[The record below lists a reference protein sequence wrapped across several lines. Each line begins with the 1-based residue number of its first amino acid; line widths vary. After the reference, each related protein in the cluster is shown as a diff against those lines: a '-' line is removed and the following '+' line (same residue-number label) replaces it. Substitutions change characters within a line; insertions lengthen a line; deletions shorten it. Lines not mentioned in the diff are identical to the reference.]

1 MNILILED
9 NKFILS
15 IIQAALKSHEGQTYL
30 ANDQFEAE
38 KMYGELKPEIVISDL
53 HMEVGT
59 SWDFLANVSKD
70 LNTKVLVVSSDFEL
84 LTKVEEDLAH
94 EEWRFV
100 SKNNR
105 KWLLL
110 IKEHVDSFFSG
121 SKINE
126 AL

>member
-38 KMYGELKPEIVISDL
+38 KLYREIKPEIVISDL

-59 SWDFLANVSKD
+59 SWDFLAEVSKD
-70 LNTKVLVVSSDFEL
+70 INTKVLVVSSDFEL
-84 LTKVEEDLAH
+84 LTKVEEELSH
-94 EEWRFV
+94 EAWRFV

-110 IKEHVDSFFSG
+110 IKEHVDAFFTDME
-121 SKINE
+121 INE